1 MTVDSAVIQ
10 RETSARTQTSTIEP
24 SGEPVR
30 TCIGCRKR
38 ELAVELLRVVAVD
51 GGNGQ
56 WAVTVDAARTLP
68 GRGAWLHRD
77 PECLQAA
84 VRRRAFGRA
93 LRITGTPDITAVEE
107 RFPAS
112 GALRPP
118 GNRTGSEEHEHTVK
132 SR

>member
-1 MTVDSAVIQ
+1 MQKNTVD
-10 RETSARTQTSTIEP
+10 P
-24 SGEPVR
+24 PGGPVR

-51 GGNGQ
+51 GGNGPGNDAS
-56 WAVTVDAARTLP
+56 AVTVDAARTLP
-68 GRGAWLHRD
+68 GRGAWLHPD

-93 LRITGTPDITAVEE
+93 LRITGTPDITAVSE

-112 GALRPP
+112 GALDP
-118 GNRTGSEEHEHTVK
+118 
-132 SR
+132 SRQQDR